1 MRSRY
6 LFVDLDGTIT
16 QSRINNTFDF
26 IWYFY
31 RFNQY
36 KSTTKMKIILKR
48 MFDIVSLIFPFMEE
62 KIRGFQILTLF
73 RGLDVDHLK
82 KFAEE
87 HWIKEVYR
95 NLNKNVL
102 DLISSYRK
110 KGYRIVMLTACT
122 EIPARII
129 GKNLNFHDVI
139 STTFIVRNNKIEG
152 IKEDTFANLKV
163 KILLSKYPVDVI
175 RNSCYITDTPH
186 TEFNLL
192 KVFKLIYIVRNGK
205 IIKTLR
211 NNFAEAQIDDTT

>member
-1 MRSRY
+1 MRSKY

-31 RFNQY
+31 RFNRY
-36 KSTTKMKIILKR
+36 KTKMKIILKR

-62 KIRGFQILTLF
+62 KIRRFQILTLF

-87 HWIKEVYR
+87 YWIKEVYR
-95 NLNKNVL
+95 NLNKGVL
-102 DLISSYRK
+102 DLINYYRN
-110 KGYRIVMLTACT
+110 KGYRLIMLTACT

-186 TEFNLL
+186 TESNLL
-192 KVFKLIYIVRNGK
+192 KVFKLIYIVKNGK
-205 IIKTLR
+205 VTKVMKNIFGGISNENHPFL
-211 NNFAEAQIDDTT
+211 